1 MGPIFEQLGK
11 IWAELSAAQKL
22 TIVVALL
29 AVVVGMGALIY
40 YTSKPQMKLLYGGID
55 PKEMSA
61 VVASLD
67 EEKIPYEIGAG
78 GKSIFVPEEKV
89 YQVRMKMAGQGIPS
103 GGGVGYEIFDKGNFG
118 ISDFVQRT
126 NFIRALQGELSRSI
140 NQLQGVRSSRVMIVM
155 PENKLLVTNEH
166 TRPTASVFID
176 VGGRSFSEENVNA
189 IRYLVANA
197 VEGLKTSDVA
207 VIDSTGKVL
216 SSEEA
221 DDPSFGQASGRF
233 KVRKAV
239 EDYFTQKITS
249 LLTPVVGEG
258 NVVVRVS
265 ADLNFDAQTLVEEKY
280 DPEGQ
285 VIRSQTSQ
293 DDSSSSTESASSGGA
308 AGVASNTPG
317 GGGSGTATAGQNNTT
332 NTRKNRVTSYEIN
345 KTVSETVKNPGSVKS
360 LSAAVFIA
368 KKSETG
374 STTTGIVTRTPQ
386 EIEMLKNMVM
396 NALGLD
402 PKDASAARV
411 TVEETVFDKP
421 ALSPEKGGLMQSA
434 ASGGIDWLDGL
445 RKILGIGAAIAVFVV
460 FMGMLRKQ
468 LAEKPGMEIV
478 SEGGSSSEA
487 QKGSALTPEILNELI
502 QNKPDNVSAALKSWV
517 SAGQSKR

>member
-1 MGPIFEQLGK
+1 
-11 IWAELSAAQKL
+11 
-22 TIVVALL
+22 
-29 AVVVGMGALIY
+29 
-40 YTSKPQMKLLYGGID
+40 
-55 PKEMSA
+55 
-61 VVASLD
+61 
-67 EEKIPYEIGAG
+67 
-78 GKSIFVPEEKV
+78 
-89 YQVRMKMAGQGIPS
+89 
-103 GGGVGYEIFDKGNFG
+103 
-118 ISDFVQRT
+118 
-126 NFIRALQGELSRSI
+126 
-140 NQLQGVRSSRVMIVM
+140 
-155 PENKLLVTNEH
+155 
-166 TRPTASVFID
+166 
-176 VGGRSFSEENVNA
+176 
-189 IRYLVANA
+189 
-197 VEGLKTSDVA
+197 
-207 VIDSTGKVL
+207 
-216 SSEEA
+216 
-221 DDPSFGQASGRF
+221 
-233 KVRKAV
+233 
-239 EDYFTQKITS
+239 
-249 LLTPVVGEG
+249 
-258 NVVVRVS
+258 
-265 ADLNFDAQTLVEEKY
+265 
-280 DPEGQ
+280 
-285 VIRSQTSQ
+285 
-293 DDSSSSTESASSGGA
+293 
-308 AGVASNTPG
+308 VASNTPG